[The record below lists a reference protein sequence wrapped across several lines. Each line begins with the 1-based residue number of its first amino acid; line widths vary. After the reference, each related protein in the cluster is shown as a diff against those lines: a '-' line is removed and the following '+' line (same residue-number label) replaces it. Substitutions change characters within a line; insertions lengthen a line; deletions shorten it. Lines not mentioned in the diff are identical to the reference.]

1 MLLKCILYKIP
12 AEGAVTSLLIIELIL
27 MLHVSYM
34 IQRVEASGV
43 CILKIQQKL
52 SFPAQLSFPMTSF
65 NAALNSVTSSP
76 IDFCLD

>member
-1 MLLKCILYKIP
+1 
-12 AEGAVTSLLIIELIL
+12 

-65 NAALNSVTSSP
+65 NAALISVTSSP